1 MPYVKEEAAEEVV
14 TLLEVEDLRKS
25 YGKKVVIDDLSF
37 SIDRGECYALIGRNG
52 IGKSTTID
60 CIVGLKEKDSGHCR
74 IYGFDQDKDP
84 LSYKA
89 NFGYCSS
96 EPVAYECMTGKEY
109 LTFIASAY
117 GMIKGAFDENYEAL
131 KQSFNFPEEDITRRI
146 GEYSHG
152 MKQKIC
158 LMGSLIHNPDVW
170 ILDEPTVGLDIMVYQ
185 ILVKTAKAFLQ
196 NGKAILLTSHS
207 IEFINEIS
215 TKVAI
220 LDDGGIARNLNIKEN
235 PYLKKDLYHIFFELY
250 EDKKG

>member
-1 MPYVKEEAAEEVV
+1 MEVIETLDEEIEV
-14 TLLEVEDLRKS
+14 LLKVENLHKQ
-25 YGKKVVIDDLSF
+25 YGKNKVVIKDLSF
-37 SIDRGECYALIGRNG
+37 EVRKGECYALIGRNG

-60 CIVGLKEKDSGHCR
+60 CIVGLKQKDSGKIS
-74 IYGFDQDKDP
+74 IYGYDQDKDP

-96 EPVAYECMTGKEY
+96 EPIAYECMTGKEY

-117 GMIKGAFDENYEAL
+117 GMIESSFQTNYAAL
-131 KQSFNFPEEDITRRI
+131 QETFAFPEEDITRRI
-146 GEYSHG
+146 SEYSHG

-185 ILVKTAKAFLQ
+185 ILVRTAKAFLA
-196 NGKAILLTSHS
+196 NNKSILLTSHS

-215 TKVAI
+215 TTVAI
-220 LDDGGIARNLNIKEN
+220 LDDGGVARLLNIREN

>member
-1 MPYVKEEAAEEVV
+1 MDFDEIMDDETTELVK
-14 TLLEVEDLRKS
+14 VEHLHKQ
-25 YGKKVVIDDLSF
+25 YGKHVVIKDLSF
-37 SIDRGECYALIGRNG
+37 TVNKGECYALIGRNG

-60 CIVGLKEKDSGHCR
+60 CIVGLKEKDSGKIS
-74 IYGFDQDKDP
+74 IYGYDQDKDP
-84 LSYKA
+84 LSYKV

-96 EPVAYECMTGKEY
+96 EPIAYECMSGKEY

-117 GMIKGAFDENYEAL
+117 GMIQRTFNDNYESL
-131 KQSFNFPEEDITRRI
+131 KETFSFPEEDLVRRI

-185 ILVKTAKAFLQ
+185 ILVKVAKAFLA

-215 TKVAI
+215 TNVAI

-250 EDKKG
+250 EDKNG